1 MNSALAKSEFYW
13 KTSLPAIETL
23 MESLVMMIIIC
34 YNCNLSLDCNIVLET
49 KTKNISSSNIK
60 FAIRFF
66 YQVKN
71 KQRFCLVILH
81 LWHIYWK

>member
-1 MNSALAKSEFYW
+1 
-13 KTSLPAIETL
+13 
-23 MESLVMMIIIC
+23 MMIIIC

-66 YQVKN
+66 LSSK
-71 KQRFCLVILH
+71 KQTTFLFSYTSFMAYLLEVMSNTHSYNHNFENVLISNFPEVS
-81 LWHIYWK
+81 